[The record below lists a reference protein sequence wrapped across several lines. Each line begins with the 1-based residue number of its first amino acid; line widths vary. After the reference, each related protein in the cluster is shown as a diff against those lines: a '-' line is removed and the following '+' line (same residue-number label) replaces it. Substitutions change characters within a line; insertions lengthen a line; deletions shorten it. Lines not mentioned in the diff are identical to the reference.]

1 MSTADGGAL
10 GAEIPAPVAEIA
22 GQRGF
27 GALLDSRQDV
37 SVGRTVGIGCGGC
50 LVCIAVAF
58 GIGAI
63 TAGLS
68 LFSAG
73 YTVLHALS
81 VGVLFAGLGL
91 GTYGLRG
98 LIQGPRTYY
107 LYSGGIVRRLRSGVA
122 AIAWPEAA
130 RMVPVYGKKQESA
143 GKVLGYRLDA
153 RDGTSFVLTL
163 ALVDGR
169 DGFLD
174 QVIEHVRR
182 NGGVVQ

>member
-10 GAEIPAPVAEIA
+10 GAEIPAPVAEVA

-50 LVCIAVAF
+50 LVCIALVF
-58 GIGAI
+58 
-63 TAGLS
+63 GLS
-68 LFSAG
+68 AISASFSVFSLG
-73 YTVLHALS
+73 YSVFHALGF
-81 VGVLFAGLGL
+81 GVLFAGLGL
-91 GTYGLRG
+91 GAFGLRG

-107 LYSGGIVRRLRSGVA
+107 LYAGGIVRRLRSGVA
-122 AIAWPEAA
+122 AIAWPDAT
-130 RMVPVYGKKQESA
+130 RLVPVYGKKQESA

-169 DGFLD
+169 DPFVD